1 MKRYQAVAFLLSTAM
16 TVGSVAP
23 VFGASSDILGH
34 WAEFTISKWQNEG
47 RVGGYEDG
55 TFKPDKS
62 ISRAEFVRFLNSAV
76 ATPDGGSVS
85 FSDVSMNDWFYND
98 VAKAVANGIASG
110 FEDNTFRPGETVTR
124 MQAAVFICNALKL
137 TPNEAGAAALTDAAS
152 IPAWAKG
159 AVGAVVSKG
168 FMSGYPD
175 GSFGGS
181 KGMTRA
187 EAVSTLDRVLGNG
200 ISSNANAPKGEVDT
214 SNRDKEENNNNKE
227 EEKNTGNM
235 VWTSGGGGGHK
246 TSSGGSTNKTVSVK
260 SVELD
265 KTTLELKEGESQ
277 QLVATITPSNATNKD
292 VTWTSSDE
300 TIATVDENGNVTA
313 VKAGEATITVTTA
326 NRNRKATCAVT
337 VTAQEKPEPKP
348 EPTPTPTPT
357 PTPAPE
363 VKLTPGSNISDLTM
377 TKTETTDAATK
388 TKNVVIELAG
398 KNLTPGVTDEI
409 TEAGATFV
417 FPNGIEGADWF
428 NTYAPDSFKDKF
440 TLVTLQIPLEADENG
455 SFKLKQTNPALKD
468 VFLIDGT
475 NLDTANNQSQWDP
488 SIKLED
494 GTGTKTTTRD
504 ISYFKGGKVYNYT
517 FMVEK
522 GQDVEIDIDW
532 YAGKKDTQSAA
543 KPTSKTK
550 YTIKS
555 GNVTFETVSEEQKA
569 ADAAKA
575 VVLTQGGNKRGLEIA
590 SKTAKAGSTAI
601 VNMTL
606 GGTVKMGA
614 LTEEDGSRAN
624 EINGLFD
631 SADWLTQNANDYA
644 KTQGYF
650 VMTLDVPVPDGY
662 TENYASVQTNKALY
676 DFYMDG
682 KTPPDNFTSKTDKTT
697 GKTIGIKTSTDSSSG
712 GFENLVG
719 GNGNRKVLPFAFIAI
734 KGEPVTL
741 EFTFKNSSA
750 AEKKVKYII
759 DTTGVTVEGTEVGG
773 DVDEQPKVIGAES
786 AEGLPTPKVEQVEGK
801 SETTI
806 TYEATDKEVT
816 GGTEKADTTSFAA
829 MFGADAKEAIGA
841 SYEGQQLVLTT
852 IDVPV
857 SHLGD
862 ISTYSLRT
870 NTTVTMKQ
878 TNAAL
883 KDIEQYLS
891 EDEGTIKDNVWTK
904 QLATDGDTLKVP
916 VLVKPGNDV
925 TLEFSTGTEETT
937 KSSTYTIKMP
947 SVDVVAPRGD
957 AAVPKGEIIKG
968 LNVGLEKGKA
978 DNEYTLKV
986 SSENAIKAGKLDAKE
1001 HGVTAEVAGDYNNV
1015 FVGDGLFKDFFDRDY
1030 TQKDTDADGKEI
1042 TYSSGL
1048 NDLVRSATM
1057 LQFTIPVPAGA
1068 TQATIKQISPL
1079 MEAYQKDPR
1088 HEKAPDGTWYKET
1101 TKTKPSGS
1109 INLAILASPQW
1120 ETGDS
1125 VIEVTFTVNGKEQKV
1140 TYTVNTKGL
1149 KTEKYTPVQ
1158 TPTQPVT
1165 PETSKTQTP
1174 ATPNTPSSEQP
1185 SAPSNTVVPPVEEE
1199 PKEPEENVTPPEDGE
1214 NKEENTTPPED
1225 GENKEENTTSP
1236 EDGENKEEN
1245 TTPPEDGENKEE
1257 NTTPPEGE
1265 ENKEENI
1272 TPSEGGENKE
1282 DNKETDTEK
1291 DTDNEQEKTQVMPG
1305 NTETPGAE

>member
-1 MKRYQAVAFLLSTAM
+1 MFYFYGGGKEKMKRYQAVAFLLSTAM

-363 VKLTPGSNISDLTM
+363 VKLTPGSNISGLTM
-377 TKTETTDAATK
+377 TKTETTDATTK
-388 TKNVVIELAG
+388 IKEVVIELAG

-468 VFLIDGT
+468 VFLQSG
-475 NLDTANNQSQWDP
+475 NVNSNNASNWDP
-488 SIKLED
+488 SIIQEGTGD
-494 GTGTKTTTRD
+494 TATGTKTTTRD
-504 ISYFKGGKVYNYT
+504 ISYFKGEKVYNYI

-522 GQDVEIDIDW
+522 GKDVEINIDW
-532 YAGKKDTQSAA
+532 YAGKKGTQSAA
-543 KPTSKTK
+543 KPTSTTK

-555 GNVTFETVSEEQKA
+555 GNVTFETVSDEQKA

-575 VVLTQGGNKRGLEIA
+575 VVLTQGGNKQGLEIA
-590 SKTAKAGSTAI
+590 SKTAKAGADTAI

-606 GGTVKMGA
+606 GGTVQMGA
-614 LTEEDGSRAN
+614 LTEEDGNRAD
-624 EINGLFD
+624 EINKLFGN
-631 SADWLTQNANDYA
+631 ADWLANNASDYA

-662 TENYASVQTNKALY
+662 TGNYASVQTNKALY
-676 DFYMDG
+676 DFYMSKEGWTTPSGETWEKKSTNDG
-682 KTPPDNFTSKTDKTT
+682 KE
-697 GKTIGIKTSTDSSSG
+697 IGIKKSADSSSG

-741 EFTFKNSSA
+741 EFTFKNSSS

-829 MFGADAKEAIGA
+829 MFGTNVQEAIGA

-883 KDIEQYLS
+883 ADIAQYLS
-891 EDEGTIKDNVWTK
+891 EETIKDNVWTK
-904 QLATDGDTLKVP
+904 ELTAEGNTLKVP

-925 TLEFSTGTEETT
+925 TLEFSTGEGEIA

-947 SVDVVAPRGD
+947 SVSVVAPRGD

-978 DNEYTLKV
+978 GDEYTLKV
-986 SSENAIKAGKLDAKE
+986 SSENAIKAGKLSAKD
-1001 HGVTAEVAGDYNNV
+1001 HGVTAEVAEDYNNV

-1030 TQKDTDADGKEI
+1030 SKDEVYNDTTIK
-1042 TYSSGL
+1042 YSSNL

-1088 HEKAPDGTWYKET
+1088 HEKAPDGTWFKQT

-1120 ETGDS
+1120 KTGDS
-1125 VIEVTFTVNGKEQKV
+1125 KIEVTFTVDGKEQKV
-1140 TYTVNTKGL
+1140 TYTVDTAGL

-1158 TPTQPVT
+1158 TSTQPVT

-1225 GENKEENTTSP
+1225 GENKEENTT
-1236 EDGENKEEN
+1236 
-1245 TTPPEDGENKEE
+1245 
-1257 NTTPPEGE
+1257 PPEGG

>member
-1 MKRYQAVAFLLSTAM
+1 ML
-16 TVGSVAP
+16 
-23 VFGASSDILGH
+23 
-34 WAEFTISKWQNEG
+34 
-47 RVGGYEDG
+47 
-55 TFKPDKS
+55 
-62 ISRAEFVRFLNSAV
+62 
-76 ATPDGGSVS
+76 
-85 FSDVSMNDWFYND
+85 
-98 VAKAVANGIASG
+98 
-110 FEDNTFRPGETVTR
+110 FR
-124 MQAAVFICNALKL
+124 
-137 TPNEAGAAALTDAAS
+137 S
-152 IPAWAKG
+152 
-159 AVGAVVSKG
+159 
-168 FMSGYPD
+168 
-175 GSFGGS
+175 
-181 KGMTRA
+181 
-187 EAVSTLDRVLGNG
+187 
-200 ISSNANAPKGEVDT
+200 
-214 SNRDKEENNNNKE
+214 
-227 EEKNTGNM
+227 
-235 VWTSGGGGGHK
+235 
-246 TSSGGSTNKTVSVK
+246 
-260 SVELD
+260 
-265 KTTLELKEGESQ
+265 
-277 QLVATITPSNATNKD
+277 
-292 VTWTSSDE
+292 
-300 TIATVDENGNVTA
+300 
-313 VKAGEATITVTTA
+313 
-326 NRNRKATCAVT
+326 
-337 VTAQEKPEPKP
+337 
-348 EPTPTPTPT
+348 
-357 PTPAPE
+357 
-363 VKLTPGSNISDLTM
+363 
-377 TKTETTDAATK
+377 
-388 TKNVVIELAG
+388 
-398 KNLTPGVTDEI
+398 NLTPGVTDEI

-428 NTYAPDSFKDKF
+428 NTYAPDDFKDKF

-504 ISYFKGGKVYNYT
+504 ISYFKGGKVYNYI

-522 GQDVEIDIDW
+522 GKDVEINIDW
-532 YAGKKDTQSAA
+532 YAGKKGTQSAA
-543 KPTSKTK
+543 TPTSTTK

-555 GNVTFETVSEEQKA
+555 GNVTFETVSDEQKA

-590 SKTAKAGSTAI
+590 SKTAKAGADTAI

-606 GGTVKMGA
+606 GGTVQMGA
-614 LTEEDGSRAN
+614 LTEEDGNRAD

-631 SADWLTQNANDYA
+631 SADWLAQNASDYA

-759 DTTGVTVEGTEVGG
+759 DTTGVTVEDTEVGG

-829 MFGADAKEAIGA
+829 MFGADAQEAIGA

-916 VLVKPGNDV
+916 VLVKPGSDV
-925 TLEFSTGTEETT
+925 TLEFSTGEGETA
-937 KSSTYTIKMP
+937 KSSTYTI
-947 SVDVVAPRGD
+947 R
-957 AAVPKGEIIKG
+957 
-968 LNVGLEKGKA
+968 
-978 DNEYTLKV
+978 
-986 SSENAIKAGKLDAKE
+986 SEE
-1001 HGVTAEVAGDYNNV
+1001 HTSE
-1015 FVGDGLFKDFFDRDY
+1015 
-1030 TQKDTDADGKEI
+1030 
-1042 TYSSGL
+1042 
-1048 NDLVRSATM
+1048 
-1057 LQFTIPVPAGA
+1057 LQ
-1068 TQATIKQISPL
+1068 S
-1079 MEAYQKDPR
+1079 
-1088 HEKAPDGTWYKET
+1088 H
-1101 TKTKPSGS
+1101 
-1109 INLAILASPQW
+1109 
-1120 ETGDS
+1120 
-1125 VIEVTFTVNGKEQKV
+1125 
-1140 TYTVNTKGL
+1140 
-1149 KTEKYTPVQ
+1149 
-1158 TPTQPVT
+1158 
-1165 PETSKTQTP
+1165 
-1174 ATPNTPSSEQP
+1174 
-1185 SAPSNTVVPPVEEE
+1185 
-1199 PKEPEENVTPPEDGE
+1199 
-1214 NKEENTTPPED
+1214 
-1225 GENKEENTTSP
+1225 
-1236 EDGENKEEN
+1236 
-1245 TTPPEDGENKEE
+1245 
-1257 NTTPPEGE
+1257 
-1265 ENKEENI
+1265 
-1272 TPSEGGENKE
+1272 
-1282 DNKETDTEK
+1282 
-1291 DTDNEQEKTQVMPG
+1291 
-1305 NTETPGAE
+1305 

>member
-398 KNLTPGVTDEI
+398 ENLTPGVTDEI

-428 NTYAPDSFKDKF
+428 NTYAPDDFKDKF

-504 ISYFKGGKVYNYT
+504 ISYFKGEKVYNYI

-522 GQDVEIDIDW
+522 GKDVEINIDW
-532 YAGKKDTQSAA
+532 YAGKKGTQSAA
-543 KPTSKTK
+543 TPTSTTK

-555 GNVTFETVSEEQKA
+555 DNVTFEKVDPKQKE

-590 SKTAKAGSTAI
+590 SKTAKAGADTAI

-606 GGTVKMGA
+606 GGTVQMGA
-614 LTEEDGSRAN
+614 LTEEDGNRAD
-624 EINGLFD
+624 EINKLFGN
-631 SADWLTQNANDYA
+631 ADWLANNASEYA

-662 TENYASVQTNKALY
+662 TGNYASVQTNKALY
-676 DFYMDG
+676 DFYMSKEGWTAPSEETWEKKSTNDG
-682 KTPPDNFTSKTDKTT
+682 KE
-697 GKTIGIKTSTDSSSG
+697 IGIKKSANSSSSG
-712 GFENLVG
+712 FEDLMG
-719 GNGNRKVLPFAFIAI
+719 GNGTRKVLPFAFIAI

-741 EFTFKNSSA
+741 EFTFKNSNN

-806 TYEATDKEVT
+806 TYEATDKKVT

-829 MFGADAKEAIGA
+829 MFGTDAQEAIGA

-883 KDIEQYLS
+883 ADIAQYLS
-891 EDEGTIKDNVWTK
+891 EETITDNVWTK
-904 QLATDGDTLKVP
+904 QLTAEGNTLKVP
-916 VLVKPGNDV
+916 VLVKPGSDV
-925 TLEFSTGTEETT
+925 TLEFSTGEGETA

-947 SVDVVAPRGD
+947 SVGVVAPRGD

-968 LNVGLEKGKA
+968 LNVGLEKGKD

-986 SSENAIKAGKLDAKE
+986 SSEDIIKAGKLSAKD
-1001 HGVTAEVAGDYNNV
+1001 HGVTAEVAEDYNNA
-1015 FVGDGLFKDFFDRDY
+1015 FAGYDPFKDFFDRDY
-1030 TQKDTDADGKEI
+1030 TQKDKDADGKEI

-1048 NDLVRSATM
+1048 NELVRSATM

-1068 TQATIKQISPL
+1068 TKATIKQISPL
-1079 MEAYQKDPR
+1079 MEAYQKDPI
-1088 HEKAPDGTWYKET
+1088 HEKASDGTWYKET
-1101 TKTKPSGS
+1101 TKTSGLSGS
-1109 INLAILASPQW
+1109 FNLAILASPQW

-1140 TYTVNTKGL
+1140 TYTVDTEYL
-1149 KTEKYTPVQ
+1149 RTEKYTPVQ

-1165 PETSKTQTP
+1165 LETSKTQTP

-1199 PKEPEENVTPPEDGE
+1199 PKEPEENVTPPEGGE
-1214 NKEENTTPPED
+1214 NKEENT
-1225 GENKEENTTSP
+1225 
-1236 EDGENKEEN
+1236 
-1245 TTPPEDGENKEE
+1245 
-1257 NTTPPEGE
+1257 
-1265 ENKEENI
+1265 
-1272 TPSEGGENKE
+1272 
-1282 DNKETDTEK
+1282 ETDTEK
-1291 DTDNEQEKTQVMPG
+1291 DTDNEQEKTQAMPS
-1305 NTETPGAE
+1305 NTQAPGAE

>member
-363 VKLTPGSNISDLTM
+363 VKLTPGSNISGLTM

-388 TKNVVIELAG
+388 TKEVVIELAG
-398 KNLTPGVTDEI
+398 KDLTPGVTDEI

-468 VFLIDGT
+468 VFLIENV
-475 NLDTANNQSQWDP
+475 NLDTANNQSHWDP

-532 YAGKKDTQSAA
+532 YAGDKSTQSTAT
-543 KPTSKTK
+543 PTSKTK

-555 GNVTFETVSEEQKA
+555 DNVTFETVSEEQKA

-575 VVLTQGGNKRGLEIA
+575 VVLTQGGNKQGLEIV
-590 SKTAKAGSTAI
+590 SKTAKAGADTAI

-606 GGTVKMGA
+606 GGAVQMGA
-614 LTEEDGSRAN
+614 LTEKDGNRAD
-624 EINGLFD
+624 EINGLFGN
-631 SADWLTQNANDYA
+631 ADWLANNASDYA
-644 KTQGYF
+644 ETQGYF
-650 VMTLDVPVPDGY
+650 VMTLDVPVPDDY
-662 TENYASVQTNKALY
+662 TGNYASVQTNKALY
-676 DFYMDG
+676 DFYMSKEGWTAPSEETWEKKSTNDG
-682 KTPPDNFTSKTDKTT
+682 KE
-697 GKTIGIKTSTDSSSG
+697 IGIKKSANSSSG
-712 GFENLVG
+712 GFENLIG
-719 GNGNRKVLPFAFIAI
+719 GNGTRKVLPFAFIAI

-829 MFGADAKEAIGA
+829 MFGEDAKEAIGA

-883 KDIEQYLS
+883 ADIAQYLS
-891 EDEGTIKDNVWTK
+891 EETIKDNVWTK
-904 QLATDGDTLKVP
+904 ELTADGDTLKVP
-916 VLVKPGNDV
+916 VLVKPGSDV
-925 TLEFSTGTEETT
+925 TLEFSTGTGESA

-947 SVDVVAPRGD
+947 SVNVVAPRGD
-957 AAVPKGEIIKG
+957 AAVLKGEIIKG
-968 LNVGLEKGKA
+968 LNVGLEKGKD

-986 SSENAIKAGKLDAKE
+986 SSEDIIKAGKLSAKD

-1030 TQKDTDADGKEI
+1030 SKDEVYNDTTIK
-1042 TYSSGL
+1042 YSSNL

-1088 HEKAPDGTWYKET
+1088 HEKASDGTWFKQT

-1120 ETGDS
+1120 KTGDS
-1125 VIEVTFTVNGKEQKV
+1125 KIEVTFTVDGKEQKV
-1140 TYTVNTKGL
+1140 TYTVDTAGL

-1199 PKEPEENVTPPEDGE
+1199 PKEPEENVTPPEGGE
-1214 NKEENTTPPED
+1214 NKEENT
-1225 GENKEENTTSP
+1225 
-1236 EDGENKEEN
+1236 
-1245 TTPPEDGENKEE
+1245 
-1257 NTTPPEGE
+1257 
-1265 ENKEENI
+1265 
-1272 TPSEGGENKE
+1272 
-1282 DNKETDTEK
+1282 ETDTEK
-1291 DTDNEQEKTQVMPG
+1291 DTDNEQEKTQAMPS
-1305 NTETPGAE
+1305 NTQAPGAE

>member
-363 VKLTPGSNISDLTM
+363 VKLTPGSNISGLTM

-398 KNLTPGVTDEI
+398 KDLTPGVTDEI

-428 NTYAPDSFKDKF
+428 NTYAPDDFKDKF

-504 ISYFKGGKVYNYT
+504 ISYFKGEKVYNYT

-522 GQDVEIDIDW
+522 GKDVEINIDW
-532 YAGKKDTQSAA
+532 YAGKKGTQETAT
-543 KPTSKTK
+543 PTSITK

-555 GNVTFETVSEEQKA
+555 GSVTFETVSEEQKA

-575 VVLTQGGNKRGLEIA
+575 VVLTQGGNKQGLEIV
-590 SKTAKAGSTAI
+590 SKTAKAGSTAV

-631 SADWLTQNANDYA
+631 SADWLANNASDYA

-816 GGTEKADTTSFAA
+816 GGTEKADTASFTA
-829 MFGADAKEAIGA
+829 MFGTDAQKAIGA

-870 NTTVTMKQ
+870 STTVTMKQ

-925 TLEFSTGTEETT
+925 TLEFSTGEEETA

-978 DNEYTLKV
+978 GDEYTLKV
-986 SSENAIKAGKLDAKE
+986 SSENAIKAGKLSAKD
-1001 HGVTAEVAGDYNNV
+1001 HGVTAEVAEAYNNA
-1015 FVGDGLFKDFFDRDY
+1015 FAGYDPFKDFFDRDY
-1030 TQKDTDADGKEI
+1030 TQKDADADGKEI

-1048 NDLVRSATM
+1048 NELVRSATM

-1068 TQATIKQISPL
+1068 TEATIKQISPL

-1088 HEKAPDGTWYKET
+1088 HEKAPDGTWFKET
-1101 TKTKPSGS
+1101 TKTSDLSGS
-1109 INLAILASPQW
+1109 FNLAILASPQW
-1120 ETGDS
+1120 KTGDS
-1125 VIEVTFTVNGKEQKV
+1125 VIEVTFTVDGKEQKV
-1140 TYTVNTKGL
+1140 TYTVDTAGL

-1165 PETSKTQTP
+1165 SETSKTQTP
-1174 ATPNTPSSEQP
+1174 ATP

-1225 GENKEENTTSP
+1225 GENKEENTTPP
-1236 EDGENKEEN
+1236 EGGENKEEN
-1245 TTPPEDGENKEE
+1245 T
-1257 NTTPPEGE
+1257 
-1265 ENKEENI
+1265 
-1272 TPSEGGENKE
+1272 
-1282 DNKETDTEK
+1282 ETDTEK
-1291 DTDNEQEKTQVMPG
+1291 DTDNEQEKTQAMPS
-1305 NTETPGAE
+1305 NTQAPGAE

>member
-363 VKLTPGSNISDLTM
+363 VKLTPGSNISSLTM

-398 KNLTPGVTDEI
+398 ENLTPGVTDEI

-417 FPNGIEGADWF
+417 FPNGIKGADWF
-428 NTYAPDSFKDKF
+428 NTYAPDDFKDKF

-468 VFLIDGT
+468 VFLQDGNVNSNNASNWDQSIIQEGT
-475 NLDTANNQSQWDP
+475 GDTA
-488 SIKLED
+488 
-494 GTGTKTTTRD
+494 TGTKTTIRD
-504 ISYFKGGKVYNYT
+504 ISNFKGEKVYNYI

-522 GQDVEIDIDW
+522 EKDVEINIDW

-543 KPTSKTK
+543 KPTSTTK
-550 YTIKS
+550 YIIKS
-555 GNVTFETVSEEQKA
+555 DNVTFETVSAEQKA

-575 VVLTQGGNKRGLEIA
+575 VVLTQGGNKQGLEIA
-590 SKTAKAGSTAI
+590 SKTAKAGSTAV

-606 GGTVKMGA
+606 GGTVRMGA

-624 EINGLFD
+624 EINGLFG
-631 SADWLTQNANDYA
+631 SADWLAQNASDYA

-676 DFYMDG
+676 DFYMSKEGWTAPSGETWEKKSTNDG
-682 KTPPDNFTSKTDKTT
+682 KE
-697 GKTIGIKTSTDSSSG
+697 IGIKKSANSSSG
-712 GFENLVG
+712 GFEDLIG
-719 GNGNRKVLPFAFIAI
+719 GNGTRKVLPFAFIAI

-741 EFTFKNSSA
+741 EFTFKNSNN

-829 MFGADAKEAIGA
+829 MFGTDAQEAIGA
-841 SYEGQQLVLTT
+841 SYKGQQLVLTT

-862 ISTYSLRT
+862 ITARSLRT
-870 NTTVTMKQ
+870 DTTTTVTMKQ

-883 KDIEQYLS
+883 ADIAQYLS
-891 EDEGTIKDNVWTK
+891 EETIKDNVWTK
-904 QLATDGDTLKVP
+904 ELTAEGNTLKVP
-916 VLVKPGNDV
+916 VLVKPGSDV
-925 TLEFSTGTEETT
+925 TLEFSTGTGESA

-947 SVDVVAPRGD
+947 SVSVVAPRGD

-968 LNVGLEKGKA
+968 LNVGLEKGKD
-978 DNEYTLKV
+978 DNKYTLKV
-986 SSENAIKAGKLDAKE
+986 SSEDIIKAGKLSAKD
-1001 HGVTAEVAGDYNNV
+1001 HGVTAEVAEDYNNA
-1015 FVGDGLFKDFFDRDY
+1015 FAGYDPFKDFFDRDY
-1030 TQKDTDADGKEI
+1030 TQKDKDADGKEI

-1048 NDLVRSATM
+1048 NELVRSATM

-1068 TQATIKQISPL
+1068 TKATIKQISPL
-1079 MEAYQKDPR
+1079 MEAYQKDPI
-1088 HEKAPDGTWYKET
+1088 HEKASDGTWFKET
-1101 TKTKPSGS
+1101 TKTSGLSGS
-1109 INLAILASPQW
+1109 FNLAILASPQW

-1125 VIEVTFTVNGKEQKV
+1125 VIEVTFIVDGKEQKV
-1140 TYTVNTKGL
+1140 TYTVDTEGL

-1225 GENKEENTTSP
+1225 GENKEENTT
-1236 EDGENKEEN
+1236 
-1245 TTPPEDGENKEE
+1245 PPEDGENKEE

-1265 ENKEENI
+1265 ENKEENT
-1272 TPSEGGENKE
+1272 TPPEGGENKE
-1282 DNKETDTEK
+1282 ENTETDTEK
-1291 DTDNEQEKTQVMPG
+1291 DTDNEQEKTQAMPS
-1305 NTETPGAE
+1305 NTQAPGAE

>member
-363 VKLTPGSNISDLTM
+363 VKLTPGSNISSLTM
-377 TKTETTDAATK
+377 TKTETTDATTK

-398 KNLTPGVTDEI
+398 KNLTPGVTNEI

-428 NTYAPDSFKDKF
+428 NTYAPDDFKDKF

-468 VFLIDGT
+468 VFLQDG
-475 NLDTANNQSQWDP
+475 NVNSNNASNWDP
-488 SIKLED
+488 SIIQEGTGD
-494 GTGTKTTTRD
+494 TATGTKTTTRD
-504 ISYFKGGKVYNYT
+504 ISYFKGEKVYNYI

-522 GQDVEIDIDW
+522 GKNVEIDIDW
-532 YAGKKDTQSAA
+532 YAGDKSTQSTA

-575 VVLTQGGNKRGLEIA
+575 VVLTQGGNKQGLEIA
-590 SKTAKAGSTAI
+590 SKTAKAGADTAI

-606 GGTVKMGA
+606 GGTVRMGA
-614 LTEEDGSRAN
+614 LTEEDGNRAD

-631 SADWLTQNANDYA
+631 SADWLAQNASDYA

-741 EFTFKNSSA
+741 EFTFKNSNN

-816 GGTEKADTTSFAA
+816 GGTEKADTTSFVT
-829 MFGADAKEAIGA
+829 MFGTDAQEAIGA

-857 SHLGD
+857 SHLGEV
-862 ISTYSLRT
+862 STYSLRT
-870 NTTVTMKQ
+870 TTTVTMKQ

-883 KDIEQYLS
+883 ADIAQYLS
-891 EDEGTIKDNVWTK
+891 EETIKDNVWTK
-904 QLATDGDTLKVP
+904 ELTAEGNTLKVP

-925 TLEFSTGTEETT
+925 TLEFSTGEGETA

-947 SVDVVAPRGD
+947 SVSVVAPRGD
-957 AAVPKGEIIKG
+957 AGISSD
-968 LNVGLEKGKA
+968 EKINGVTIELQENTK
-978 DNEYTLKV
+978 DGGEYTFKI
-986 SSENAIKAGKLDAKE
+986 SSEKTIKAGE
-1001 HGVTAEVAGDYNNV
+1001 VTASNHGISSEAEEGFKSVFYGAGTQFENLFNVDYATAKYTDKDSNEVGYS
-1015 FVGDGLFKDFFDRDY
+1015 KD
-1030 TQKDTDADGKEI
+1030 
-1042 TYSSGL
+1042 L
-1048 NDLVRSATM
+1048 NSYIRNAVPM
-1057 LQFTIPVPAGA
+1057 QIQIPVPAGVSS
-1068 TQATIKQISPL
+1068 ATIKQITPL
-1079 MEAYQKDPR
+1079 MEAYAAEYPKHQKDA
-1088 HEKAPDGTWYKET
+1088 EGNWYKES
-1101 TKTKPSGS
+1101 TKANPSGS
-1109 INLAILASPQW
+1109 IDLAILASPKCPK
-1120 ETGDS
+1120 DS
-1125 VIEVTFTVNGKEQKV
+1125 AKIEVTFEFSDGSKASKTI
-1140 TYTVNTKGL
+1140 TYIVDASEL
-1149 KTEKYTPVQ
+1149 KTEEWTPAPTPV
-1158 TPTQPVT
+1158 TL
-1165 PETSKTQTP
+1165 ETSKTQTP

-1199 PKEPEENVTPPEDGE
+1199 PKEPEENVTPPEG
-1214 NKEENTTPPED
+1214 
-1225 GENKEENTTSP
+1225 
-1236 EDGENKEEN
+1236 GENKEEN

-1257 NTTPPEGE
+1257 NTTPPEGG
-1265 ENKEENI
+1265 ENKEEN
-1272 TPSEGGENKE
+1272 T
-1282 DNKETDTEK
+1282 ETDTEK
-1291 DTDNEQEKTQVMPG
+1291 DTDNEQEKTQAMPS
-1305 NTETPGAE
+1305 NTQAPGAE

>member
-363 VKLTPGSNISDLTM
+363 VKLTPGSNISGLTM

-388 TKNVVIELAG
+388 TKEVVIELAG
-398 KNLTPGVTDEI
+398 KNLTPGVTNEI

-428 NTYAPDSFKDKF
+428 NTYAPDDFKDKF

-468 VFLIDGT
+468 VFLQDG
-475 NLDTANNQSQWDP
+475 NVNSNNASNWDP
-488 SIKLED
+488 SIIQEGTGD
-494 GTGTKTTTRD
+494 TATGTKTTTRD
-504 ISYFKGGKVYNYT
+504 ISYFKGEKVYNYI

-522 GQDVEIDIDW
+522 GKDVEINIDW
-532 YAGKKDTQSAA
+532 YAGKKGTQETA
-543 KPTSKTK
+543 KPTSTTK

-555 GNVTFETVSEEQKA
+555 GKVTFETVSDEQKA

-575 VVLTQGGNKRGLEIA
+575 VVLTQGGNKQGLEIV
-590 SKTAKAGSTAI
+590 SKTAKAGSTAV

-606 GGTVKMGA
+606 GGTVRMGA

-624 EINGLFD
+624 EINGLFG
-631 SADWLTQNANDYA
+631 SADWLANNASDYA

-676 DFYMDG
+676 DFYMSKEGWTTPSGETWEKKSTNDG
-682 KTPPDNFTSKTDKTT
+682 KE
-697 GKTIGIKTSTDSSSG
+697 IGIKTSTDSSSG
-712 GFENLVG
+712 GFEGLVG
-719 GNGNRKVLPFAFIAI
+719 GGNRKVLPFAFIAI

-741 EFTFKNSSA
+741 EFAFKNSNN

-816 GGTEKADTTSFAA
+816 GGTEKADTTSFAT
-829 MFGADAKEAIGA
+829 MFGADAQKAIGA
-841 SYEGQQLVLTT
+841 SYKGQQLVLTT

-862 ISTYSLRT
+862 ITARSLRT
-870 NTTVTMKQ
+870 DTTTTVTMKQ

-883 KDIEQYLS
+883 ADIAQYLS
-891 EDEGTIKDNVWTK
+891 EETIKDNVWTK
-904 QLATDGDTLKVP
+904 DLTANGDTLKVP
-916 VLVKPGNDV
+916 VLVKPGSDV
-925 TLEFSTGTEETT
+925 TLEFSTGTGESA

-947 SVDVVAPRGD
+947 SVSVVAPRGD
-957 AAVPKGEIIKG
+957 AGISSD
-968 LNVGLEKGKA
+968 EKINGVTIELQENTK
-978 DNEYTLKV
+978 DGGEYTFKI
-986 SSENAIKAGKLDAKE
+986 SSEKTIKAGE
-1001 HGVTAEVAGDYNNV
+1001 VTASNHGISSEAEEGFKSVFYGAGTQFENLFNVDYATAKYTDKDSNEVGYS
-1015 FVGDGLFKDFFDRDY
+1015 KD
-1030 TQKDTDADGKEI
+1030 
-1042 TYSSGL
+1042 L
-1048 NDLVRSATM
+1048 NSYIRNAVPM
-1057 LQFTIPVPAGA
+1057 QIQIPVPAGVSS
-1068 TQATIKQISPL
+1068 ATIKQITPL
-1079 MEAYQKDPR
+1079 MEAYAAEYPKHQKDA
-1088 HEKAPDGTWYKET
+1088 EGNWYKES
-1101 TKTKPSGS
+1101 TKANPSGS
-1109 INLAILASPQW
+1109 IDLAILASPKCPK
-1120 ETGDS
+1120 DS
-1125 VIEVTFTVNGKEQKV
+1125 AKIEVTFESSDSSKASKTI
-1140 TYTVNTKGL
+1140 TYIVDASEL
-1149 KTEKYTPVQ
+1149 KTEEWTPKTTPV
-1158 TPTQPVT
+1158 TL
-1165 PETSKTQTP
+1165 ETSKTQTP

-1225 GENKEENTTSP
+1225 GENKEENTT
-1236 EDGENKEEN
+1236 
-1245 TTPPEDGENKEE
+1245 PPEDGENKEE
-1257 NTTPPEGE
+1257 NTTPPEGG
-1265 ENKEENI
+1265 ENKEEN
-1272 TPSEGGENKE
+1272 T
-1282 DNKETDTEK
+1282 ETDTEK
-1291 DTDNEQEKTQVMPG
+1291 DTDNEQEKTQAMPS
-1305 NTETPGAE
+1305 NTQAPGAE

>member
-363 VKLTPGSNISDLTM
+363 VKLTPGSNISGLTM
-377 TKTETTDAATK
+377 TKTETTDAVTK
-388 TKNVVIELAG
+388 TKEVVIELAG

-428 NTYAPDSFKDKF
+428 NTYAPDDFKDKF

-468 VFLIDGT
+468 VFLINGT

-522 GQDVEIDIDW
+522 GKDVEIDIDW
-532 YAGKKDTQSAA
+532 YAGKKGTQSAA
-543 KPTSKTK
+543 TPTSTTK

-555 GNVTFETVSEEQKA
+555 GNVTFETVSDEQKA

-575 VVLTQGGNKRGLEIA
+575 VVLTQGGNKQGLEIA
-590 SKTAKAGSTAI
+590 SKTAKAGADTAI

-606 GGTVKMGA
+606 GGTVQMGA
-614 LTEEDGSRAN
+614 LTEKDGNRAD
-624 EINGLFD
+624 EINGLFGN
-631 SADWLTQNANDYA
+631 ADWLANNASDYA

-676 DFYMDG
+676 DFYMDK
-682 KTPPDNFTSKTDKTT
+682 KTPPENFTSKTDKTT
-697 GKTIGIKTSTDSSSG
+697 GKTIGIKTSTDSSSD

-719 GNGNRKVLPFAFIAI
+719 GNGTRKVLPFAFIAI

-741 EFTFKNSSA
+741 EFTFKKSSD
-750 AEKKVKYII
+750 EKKVKYII

-816 GGTEKADTTSFAA
+816 GGTEKADTTSFAT
-829 MFGADAKEAIGA
+829 MFGADAQEAIGA

-862 ISTYSLRT
+862 ITARSLRT
-870 NTTVTMKQ
+870 DTTTTVTMKQ

-883 KDIEQYLS
+883 ADIAQYLS
-891 EDEGTIKDNVWTK
+891 EETIKDNVWTK
-904 QLATDGDTLKVP
+904 DLTANGDTLKVP

-925 TLEFSTGTEETT
+925 TLEFSTGEGETA
-937 KSSTYTIKMP
+937 KSSTYTIEMP
-947 SVDVVAPRGD
+947 SVSVVAPRGD

-986 SSENAIKAGKLDAKE
+986 SSENTIKAGKLDAKE
-1001 HGVTAEVAGDYNNV
+1001 HGVTAEVAEDYNNA
-1015 FVGDGLFKDFFDRDY
+1015 FAGYDPFRDFFDRDY
-1030 TQKDTDADGKEI
+1030 SKDEVYNDTTIK
-1042 TYSSGL
+1042 YSSNL

-1068 TQATIKQISPL
+1068 TEATIKQISPL

-1088 HEKAPDGTWYKET
+1088 HEKASDGTWFKQT

-1225 GENKEENTTSP
+1225 GENKEENTT
-1236 EDGENKEEN
+1236 
-1245 TTPPEDGENKEE
+1245 PPEGGENKEE
-1257 NTTPPEGE
+1257 NTTPPEGG
-1265 ENKEENI
+1265 ENKEEN
-1272 TPSEGGENKE
+1272 T
-1282 DNKETDTEK
+1282 ETDTEK
-1291 DTDNEQEKTQVMPG
+1291 DTDNEQEKTQAMPS
-1305 NTETPGAE
+1305 NTQAPGAE

>member
-363 VKLTPGSNISDLTM
+363 VKLTPGSNISGLIM

-388 TKNVVIELAG
+388 TKDVVIELAG

-532 YAGKKDTQSAA
+532 YAGDKSTQSTAT
-543 KPTSKTK
+543 PTSTTK

-555 GNVTFETVSEEQKA
+555 DNVTFETVSQEQKA

-575 VVLTQGGNKRGLEIA
+575 VVLTQGGNKQGLEIA
-590 SKTAKAGSTAI
+590 SKTAKAGADTAI

-624 EINGLFD
+624 EINSLFD
-631 SADWLTQNANDYA
+631 SADWLANNASDYA

-676 DFYMDG
+676 DFYMSKEGWTTPSGETWEKKSTNDG
-682 KTPPDNFTSKTDKTT
+682 KE
-697 GKTIGIKTSTDSSSG
+697 IGIKTSTDSSSG
-712 GFENLVG
+712 GFEGLVG
-719 GNGNRKVLPFAFIAI
+719 GGNRKVLPFAFIAI

-829 MFGADAKEAIGA
+829 MFGTDAQKAIGA
-841 SYEGQQLVLTT
+841 SFEGQQLVLTT

-904 QLATDGDTLKVP
+904 QLTAEGNTLKVP
-916 VLVKPGNDV
+916 VLVKPGNNV
-925 TLEFSTGTEETT
+925 TLEFSTGTGETA
-937 KSSTYTIKMP
+937 KSSTYTIEMP
-947 SVDVVAPRGD
+947 SVGVVAPRGD

-986 SSENAIKAGKLDAKE
+986 SSEDIIKAGKLSAKD
-1001 HGVTAEVAGDYNNV
+1001 HGVTAEVAEDYNNA
-1015 FVGDGLFKDFFDRDY
+1015 FAGYDPFKDFFDRDY
-1030 TQKDTDADGKEI
+1030 TQKDKDADNKEI
-1042 TYSSGL
+1042 TYSDGL
-1048 NDLVRSATM
+1048 NELVRSATM

-1068 TQATIKQISPL
+1068 TEATIKQISPL

-1088 HEKAPDGTWYKET
+1088 HKKASDGTWYKET

-1125 VIEVTFTVNGKEQKV
+1125 VIEVTFTVNEKEQKV

-1225 GENKEENTTSP
+1225 GENKEENTT
-1236 EDGENKEEN
+1236 
-1245 TTPPEDGENKEE
+1245 
-1257 NTTPPEGE
+1257 PPEGE

-1291 DTDNEQEKTQVMPG
+1291 DTDNEQEKTQAMPS
-1305 NTETPGAE
+1305 NTQAPGAE

>member
-337 VTAQEKPEPKP
+337 VTAQEKPEP
-348 EPTPTPTPT
+348 TPTPTPT

-363 VKLTPGSNISDLTM
+363 VKLTPGSNISGLTM

-398 KNLTPGVTDEI
+398 KDLTPGVTDEI

-428 NTYAPDSFKDKF
+428 NTYAPDDFKDKF

-504 ISYFKGGKVYNYT
+504 ISYFKGEKVYNYT

-522 GQDVEIDIDW
+522 GKDVEINIDW
-532 YAGKKDTQSAA
+532 YAGKKGTQETAT
-543 KPTSKTK
+543 PTSITK

-555 GNVTFETVSEEQKA
+555 GSVTFETVSEEQKA

-575 VVLTQGGNKRGLEIA
+575 VVLTQGGNKQGLEIV
-590 SKTAKAGSTAI
+590 SKTAKAGSTAV

-631 SADWLTQNANDYA
+631 SADWLANNASDYA

-816 GGTEKADTTSFAA
+816 GGTEKADTASFTA
-829 MFGADAKEAIGA
+829 MFGTDAQKAIGA

-870 NTTVTMKQ
+870 STTVTMKQ

-925 TLEFSTGTEETT
+925 TLEFSTGEEETA

-978 DNEYTLKV
+978 GDEYTLKV
-986 SSENAIKAGKLDAKE
+986 SSENAIKAGKLSAKD
-1001 HGVTAEVAGDYNNV
+1001 HGVTAEVAEAYNNA
-1015 FVGDGLFKDFFDRDY
+1015 FAGYDPFKDFFDRDY
-1030 TQKDTDADGKEI
+1030 TQKDADADGKEI

-1048 NDLVRSATM
+1048 NELVRSATM

-1068 TQATIKQISPL
+1068 TEATIKQISPL

-1088 HEKAPDGTWYKET
+1088 HEKAPDGTWFKET
-1101 TKTKPSGS
+1101 TKTSDLSGS
-1109 INLAILASPQW
+1109 FNLAILASPQW
-1120 ETGDS
+1120 KTGDS
-1125 VIEVTFTVNGKEQKV
+1125 VIEVTFTVDGKEQKV
-1140 TYTVNTKGL
+1140 TYTVDTAGL

-1165 PETSKTQTP
+1165 SETSKTQTP
-1174 ATPNTPSSEQP
+1174 ATP

-1225 GENKEENTTSP
+1225 GENKEENTTPP
-1236 EDGENKEEN
+1236 EGGENKEEN
-1245 TTPPEDGENKEE
+1245 T
-1257 NTTPPEGE
+1257 
-1265 ENKEENI
+1265 
-1272 TPSEGGENKE
+1272 
-1282 DNKETDTEK
+1282 ETDTEK
-1291 DTDNEQEKTQVMPG
+1291 DTDNEQEKTQAMPS
-1305 NTETPGAE
+1305 NTQAPGAE

>member
-363 VKLTPGSNISDLTM
+363 VKLTPGSNISGLTM
-377 TKTETTDAATK
+377 TKTETTDATTK
-388 TKNVVIELAG
+388 TKEVVIELAG

-428 NTYAPDSFKDKF
+428 NTYAPDDFKDKF

-455 SFKLKQTNPALKD
+455 SFKLKQKNPALKD

-504 ISYFKGGKVYNYT
+504 ISYFKGGKVYNYI

-522 GQDVEIDIDW
+522 GKDVEINIDW
-532 YAGKKDTQSAA
+532 YAGKKGTQSAA
-543 KPTSKTK
+543 TPTSTTK

-555 GNVTFETVSEEQKA
+555 GNVTFETVSDEQKA

-590 SKTAKAGSTAI
+590 SKTAKAGADTAI

-606 GGTVKMGA
+606 GGTVQMGA
-614 LTEEDGSRAN
+614 LTEEDGNRAD

-631 SADWLTQNANDYA
+631 SADWLAQNASDYA

-759 DTTGVTVEGTEVGG
+759 DTTGVTVEDTEVGG

-829 MFGADAKEAIGA
+829 MFGADAQKAIGA
-841 SYEGQQLVLTT
+841 SYEGQKLVLTT

-870 NTTVTMKQ
+870 GTAVTMKQ

-883 KDIEQYLS
+883 KDIAQYLS
-891 EDEGTIKDNVWTK
+891 EDEDTIKDNVWTK
-904 QLATDGDTLKVP
+904 QLTTDGDTLKVP

-925 TLEFSTGTEETT
+925 TLEFSIGTGETA

-947 SVDVVAPRGD
+947 NVNVVAPRGD
-957 AAVPKGEIIKG
+957 
-968 LNVGLEKGKA
+968 VGISSDEKINGVTIELQENTK
-978 DNEYTLKV
+978 DGGEYTFKI
-986 SSENAIKAGKLDAKE
+986 SSEKTIKAGE
-1001 HGVTAEVAGDYNNV
+1001 VTASNHGISSEAEEGFKSVFYGAGTQFENLFNVDYATAKYTDKDSNEVGYS
-1015 FVGDGLFKDFFDRDY
+1015 KD
-1030 TQKDTDADGKEI
+1030 
-1042 TYSSGL
+1042 L
-1048 NDLVRSATM
+1048 NSYIRNAVPM
-1057 LQFTIPVPAGA
+1057 QIQIPVPAGVSS
-1068 TQATIKQISPL
+1068 ATIKQITPL
-1079 MEAYQKDPR
+1079 MEAYAAEYPKHQKDA
-1088 HEKAPDGTWYKET
+1088 EGNWYKES
-1101 TKTKPSGS
+1101 TKANPSGS
-1109 INLAILASPQW
+1109 IDLAILASPKCPK
-1120 ETGDS
+1120 DS
-1125 VIEVTFTVNGKEQKV
+1125 AKIEVTFEFSDGSKASKTI
-1140 TYTVNTKGL
+1140 TYIVDASEL
-1149 KTEKYTPVQ
+1149 KTEEWTPAPTPV
-1158 TPTQPVT
+1158 TL
-1165 PETSKTQTP
+1165 ETSKTQTP

-1225 GENKEENTTSP
+1225 GENKEENTT
-1236 EDGENKEEN
+1236 
-1245 TTPPEDGENKEE
+1245 PPEDGENKEE

-1265 ENKEENI
+1265 ENKEENT
-1272 TPSEGGENKE
+1272 TPPEGGENKE
-1282 DNKETDTEK
+1282 ENTETDTEK
-1291 DTDNEQEKTQVMPG
+1291 DTDNEQEKTQAMPG

>member
-363 VKLTPGSNISDLTM
+363 VKLTPGSNISSLTM
-377 TKTETTDAATK
+377 TKTETTDATTK

-398 KNLTPGVTDEI
+398 KNLTPGVTNEI

-428 NTYAPDSFKDKF
+428 NTYAPDDFKDKF

-468 VFLIDGT
+468 VFLQDG
-475 NLDTANNQSQWDP
+475 NVNSNNASNWDP
-488 SIKLED
+488 SIIQEGTGD
-494 GTGTKTTTRD
+494 TATGTKTTTRD
-504 ISYFKGGKVYNYT
+504 ISYFKGEKVYNYI

-522 GQDVEIDIDW
+522 GKNVEIDIDW
-532 YAGKKDTQSAA
+532 YAGDKSTQSTA

-575 VVLTQGGNKRGLEIA
+575 VVLTQGGNKQGLEIA
-590 SKTAKAGSTAI
+590 SKTAKAGADTAI

-606 GGTVKMGA
+606 GGTVRMGA
-614 LTEEDGSRAN
+614 LTEEDGNRAD

-631 SADWLTQNANDYA
+631 SADWLAQNASDYA

-741 EFTFKNSSA
+741 EFTFKNSNN

-816 GGTEKADTTSFAA
+816 GGTEKADTTSFVT
-829 MFGADAKEAIGA
+829 MFGTDAQEAIGA

-857 SHLGD
+857 SHLGEV
-862 ISTYSLRT
+862 STYSLRT
-870 NTTVTMKQ
+870 TTTVTMKQ

-883 KDIEQYLS
+883 ADIAQYLS
-891 EDEGTIKDNVWTK
+891 EETIKDNVWTK
-904 QLATDGDTLKVP
+904 ELTAEGNTLKVP

-925 TLEFSTGTEETT
+925 TLEFSTGEGETA

-947 SVDVVAPRGD
+947 SVSVVAPRGD
-957 AAVPKGEIIKG
+957 AGISSD
-968 LNVGLEKGKA
+968 EKINGVTIELQENTK
-978 DNEYTLKV
+978 DGGEYTFKI
-986 SSENAIKAGKLDAKE
+986 SSEKTIKAGE
-1001 HGVTAEVAGDYNNV
+1001 VTASNHGISSEAEEGFKSVFYGAGTQFENLFNVDYATAKYTDKDSNEVGYS
-1015 FVGDGLFKDFFDRDY
+1015 KD
-1030 TQKDTDADGKEI
+1030 
-1042 TYSSGL
+1042 L
-1048 NDLVRSATM
+1048 NSYIRNAVPM
-1057 LQFTIPVPAGA
+1057 QIQIPVPAGVSS
-1068 TQATIKQISPL
+1068 ATIKQITPL
-1079 MEAYQKDPR
+1079 MEAYAAEYPKHQKDA
-1088 HEKAPDGTWYKET
+1088 EGNWYKES
-1101 TKTKPSGS
+1101 TKANPSGS
-1109 INLAILASPQW
+1109 IDLAILASPKCPK
-1120 ETGDS
+1120 DS
-1125 VIEVTFTVNGKEQKV
+1125 AKIEVTFEFSDGSKASKTI
-1140 TYTVNTKGL
+1140 TYIVDASEL
-1149 KTEKYTPVQ
+1149 KTEEWTPAPTPV
-1158 TPTQPVT
+1158 TL
-1165 PETSKTQTP
+1165 ETSKTQTP

-1199 PKEPEENVTPPEDGE
+1199 PKEPEENVTPPEGGE
-1214 NKEENTTPPED
+1214 NKEENT
-1225 GENKEENTTSP
+1225 
-1236 EDGENKEEN
+1236 
-1245 TTPPEDGENKEE
+1245 
-1257 NTTPPEGE
+1257 
-1265 ENKEENI
+1265 
-1272 TPSEGGENKE
+1272 
-1282 DNKETDTEK
+1282 ETDTEK
-1291 DTDNEQEKTQVMPG
+1291 DTDNEQEKTQAMPS
-1305 NTETPGAE
+1305 NTQAPGAE